1 MKINKRKIVVFAALI
16 LSVLIW
22 TISGCGSHPAYKLKS
37 GESSKIRV
45 IEKGGKLVT
54 LAVKQDGVT
63 EIDSTSIN
71 GESDKSKPENE
82 AASTDKK
89 EAENEIL
96 QDDGNKPKEAQPE
109 IKNKP
114 DNKTKLEKK
123 NKSDKDKIKNS
134 KIQKEKSDK
143 NDITGIEEKGKIT
156 NDKKSK
162 PQKGKKKV
170 WVPAVYKVVNHPAV
184 KKQKLSVHWVC
195 QCGEIF
201 YSDEDWQ
208 AHRPK
213 P

>member
-16 LSVLIW
+16 PSVLIW

-63 EIDSTSIN
+63 EIDSASIN

-89 EAENEIL
+89 GAENEIL
-96 QDDGNKPKEAQPE
+96 RDDRNKPKEAQPE

-114 DNKTKLEKK
+114 DNKTKSEKK
-123 NKSDKDKIKNS
+123 INLAKIKL
-134 KIQKEKSDK
+134 KIVKF
-143 NDITGIEEKGKIT
+143 
-156 NDKKSK
+156 
-162 PQKGKKKV
+162 KKKNLIKMILPV
-170 WVPAVYKVVNHPAV
+170 
-184 KKQKLSVHWVC
+184 
-195 QCGEIF
+195 
-201 YSDEDWQ
+201 
-208 AHRPK
+208 
-213 P
+213 

>member
-1 MKINKRKIVVFAALI
+1 MKINKRKIVVLAALI
-16 LSVLIW
+16 PSVLIW
-22 TISGCGSHPAYKLKS
+22 AISGCSSHPAYKLKS

-63 EIDSTSIN
+63 EIDSASIT

-89 EAENEIL
+89 GAENEIL

-123 NKSDKDKIKNS
+123 TNLTKIKL
-134 KIQKEKSDK
+134 KIVKF
-143 NDITGIEEKGKIT
+143 
-156 NDKKSK
+156 
-162 PQKGKKKV
+162 KKKNLIKMILPV
-170 WVPAVYKVVNHPAV
+170 
-184 KKQKLSVHWVC
+184 
-195 QCGEIF
+195 
-201 YSDEDWQ
+201 
-208 AHRPK
+208 
-213 P
+213 